1 MKKLWWVVLFL
12 MAIVLVACGEDDSS
26 TDADIKVGEVD
37 TEAGN
42 NTSGTV
48 GTKTDD
54 AEIVEVTIPFDYV
67 ALDSEDSLK
76 EESEKRGIKDYT
88 WNNDGSITYRIP
100 KSEVDTVISNIKK
113 QMDESITEYVS
124 SDEFTLSGID
134 VKDEQY
140 SHFGFTIPSKEEF
153 EDSYDIFAVIS
164 MYVNAA
170 HIQFIEGK
178 TEEQIA
184 VKGTFYDENKAELFT
199 EEYPKDY
206 EDE

>member
-1 MKKLWWVVLFL
+1 MKKFWWVGLFL
-12 MAIVLVACGEDDSS
+12 FALVLVACGDDTS
-26 TDADIKVGEVD
+26 TDTDVIVGEVD

-48 GTKTDD
+48 GTKTDE

-76 EESEKRGIKDYT
+76 EESAKRGIKDYT

-124 SDEFTLSGID
+124 SDEFTLSDLD
-134 VKDEQY
+134 VKNEQY
-140 SHFGFTIPSKEEF
+140 SHFGFTIPSEEAF

-178 TEEQIA
+178 TEDEID
-184 VKGTFYDENKAELFT
+184 VKGTFYDESQTELFT
-199 EEYPKDY
+199 EQYPKDY